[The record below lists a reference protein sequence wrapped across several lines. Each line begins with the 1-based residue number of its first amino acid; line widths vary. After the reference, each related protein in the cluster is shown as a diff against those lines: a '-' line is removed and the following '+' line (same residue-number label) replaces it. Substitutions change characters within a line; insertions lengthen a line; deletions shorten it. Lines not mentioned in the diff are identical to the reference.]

1 MKRLSLKLHCQGAL
15 DERVRAAVR
24 SVRQDGHQVSV
35 LVNWEAGDAAR
46 LTLEAV
52 AEARR
57 GEIDLIVAGGG
68 DGTVD
73 EVFVTAH
80 RSGDFGDCSFGI
92 LPLGTANDFARSVG
106 LRVDDI
112 TAVLRLLVNDPAPGI
127 ALGLLGEG
135 PVVNVGTG
143 G

>member
-1 MKRLSLKLHCQGAL
+1 MKRLRLILHGKVAQ

-35 LVNWEAGDAAR
+35 RVTWEAGDAAR

-57 GEIDLIVAGGG
+57 VEIDRIVAGGG

-73 EVFVTAH
+73 EVFVTAS
-80 RSGDFGDCSFGI
+80 RSGDFGDCSFGL
-92 LPLGTANDFARSVG
+92 LPLGQANDLNRKGVVWG
-106 LRVDDI
+106 KRV
-112 TAVLRLLVNDPAPGI
+112 
-127 ALGLLGEG
+127 
-135 PVVNVGTG
+135 
-143 G
+143 

>member
-1 MKRLSLKLHCQGAL
+1 MKRLRLILHGKVAQ

-35 LVNWEAGDAAR
+35 RVTWEAGDAAR

-57 GEIDLIVAGGG
+57 GEIDRIVAGGG

-73 EVFVTAH
+73 EGFVRSEEHTSELQSLMRISYPVFCLKKKKQHV
-80 RSGDFGDCSFGI
+80 
-92 LPLGTANDFARSVG
+92 
-106 LRVDDI
+106 
-112 TAVLRLLVNDPAPGI
+112 
-127 ALGLLGEG
+127 
-135 PVVNVGTG
+135 
-143 G
+143 